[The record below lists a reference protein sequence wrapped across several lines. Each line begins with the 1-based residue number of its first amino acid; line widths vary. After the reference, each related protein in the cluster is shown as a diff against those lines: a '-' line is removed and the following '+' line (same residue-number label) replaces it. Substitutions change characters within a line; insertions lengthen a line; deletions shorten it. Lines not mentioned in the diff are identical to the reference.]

1 MINTLNI
8 TGTVKSFGEKGTTF
22 KKLWIALEI
31 INKKTGLPST
41 AFINFDLDS
50 NTNSKKYKLGEFIKS
65 RLEKGRTIF
74 VCDATIKPIK
84 ISKPDGAGGWVAEEK
99 TGVTASL
106 GAINFIDNPIPT
118 NIVLLDG
125 KITKQDENKLIIE
138 QSYRLP
144 VDNTW
149 KTRSLPVLISAE
161 IDYMFKDA
169 VLVGKNAFVHG
180 ELVATDKSIYV
191 SAKTLIA
198 T

>member
-1 MINTLNI
+1 MINSLNI

-41 AFINFDLDS
+41 AFVNFDLDS
-50 NTNSKKYKLGEFIKS
+50 NTSSKKYKLGEFIKS
-65 RLEKGRTIF
+65 KLEKGKTIF
-74 VCDATIKPIK
+74 ICDATIKPIK
-84 ISKPDGAGGWVAEEK
+84 VSKPDGAGGWIAEEK
-99 TGVTASL
+99 TGVTAPLS
-106 GAINFIDNPIPT
+106 AINFTENPIPT
-118 NIVLLDG
+118 NVVMLDG
-125 KITKQDENKLIIE
+125 KITKQDGNKLIVE

-144 VDNTW
+144 SDNTW
-149 KTRSLPVLISAE
+149 KTRSIPVLISPD

-169 VLVGKNAFVHG
+169 ILSGKNSFVHG

-191 SAKTLIA
+191 LAKTLIA